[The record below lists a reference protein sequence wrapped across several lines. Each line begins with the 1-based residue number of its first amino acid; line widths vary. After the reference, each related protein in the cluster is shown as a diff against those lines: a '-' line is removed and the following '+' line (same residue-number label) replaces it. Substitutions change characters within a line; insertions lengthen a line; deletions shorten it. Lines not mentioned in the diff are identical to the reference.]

1 MENANVYQDSPALV
15 VKNFVRKDIGDWIV
29 TSHVNA
35 IAQILFVI
43 PHEGA
48 SAVLATGVSQALTM
62 PMSHQCET
70 IKLLLSQ
77 YNKDYLW

>member
-29 TSHVNA
+29 TSQANV
-35 IAQILFVI
+35 IVQILFVI

-48 SAVLATGVSQALTM
+48 SAAQATGVSQALNM
-62 PMSHQCET
+62 PKSHQCA
-70 IKLLLSQ
+70 I
-77 YNKDYLW
+77 

>member
-15 VKNFVRKDIGDWIV
+15 VKNFVRKDIGVLIV

-35 IAQILFVI
+35 IVQILFVI
-43 PHEGA
+43 PHGDA

-62 PMSHQCET
+62 SKSP
-70 IKLLLSQ
+70 
-77 YNKDYLW
+77 